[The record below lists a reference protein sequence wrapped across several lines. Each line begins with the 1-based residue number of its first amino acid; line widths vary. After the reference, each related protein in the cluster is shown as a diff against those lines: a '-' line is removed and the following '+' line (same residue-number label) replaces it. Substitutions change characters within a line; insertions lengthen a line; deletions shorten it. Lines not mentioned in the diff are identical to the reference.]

1 MFAGGSGDETTPT
14 EEDHTPSDSEES
26 DLSEDEDDDDEQ
38 SEEGSDNQEMPR
50 VVATEKR
57 GTEMRLSG
65 MVMSEGVGVGRCA
78 SVRVTLQCT
87 RCRAQQ
93 DETMKAERYCMLFSS
108 DFESF
113 LECSILCFLR

>member
-26 DLSEDEDDDDEQ
+26 DLSVDDDDEQ

-50 VVATEKR
+50 AVATEKR

-93 DETMKAERYCMLFSS
+93 DETIKAERYCMLFSA

-113 LECSILCFLR
+113 LKCSILCFLR